1 MKYVLLAALLATLS
15 SAQAGDIEKDIDC
28 AARAY
33 VGTCQEDDPIETV
46 VPRAFI
52 EPKAK
57 DPETDCSAYPYVGVC
72 DMSTDG

>member
-1 MKYVLLAALLATLS
+1 MKYVLFAALLATLS
-15 SAQAGDIEKDIDC
+15 PAQAGDTNTEVDC
-28 AARAY
+28 ATYPY
-33 VGTCQEDDPIETV
+33 VGVCQEGDPVETV
-46 VPRAFI
+46 VIQGFI